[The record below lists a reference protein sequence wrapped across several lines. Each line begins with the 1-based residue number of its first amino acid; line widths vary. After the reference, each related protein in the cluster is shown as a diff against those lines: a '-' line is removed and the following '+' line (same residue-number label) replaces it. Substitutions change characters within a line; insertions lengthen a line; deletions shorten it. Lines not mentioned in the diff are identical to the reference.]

1 MLVPGGRFTGVED
14 TGQVEGLET
23 PDPVRE
29 GVDPLRLVNA
39 RILFTVQL
47 LSINQIYRRQGSDYS
62 KDIIS
67 RTLNYVLKELK

>member
-47 LSINQIYRRQGSDYS
+47 LSINQSIKFTEGRVR
-62 KDIIS
+62 ITP
-67 RTLNYVLKELK
+67 RTLYQEP